1 MPHDA
6 ELDPYQI
13 LADLQVGNVGRV
25 TRALGGA
32 DTSIWRVEHGHMVS
46 ALRVFEAGRA
56 ASAAREQLAM
66 TLAGRSGVAVP
77 DLRLACE
84 WRGRPVLLLSWCPG
98 QTLGAALLANPWRL
112 LGLAR
117 AFGVMQARIHS
128 LHAPELQAL
137 GVSWIEWQNAAD
149 PALVARLRQLAP
161 LQPRLLHLDYHPL
174 NVLVDGGRISAVLD
188 WANATTGDPRAD
200 VARTYTILRVEPQRA
215 GREPLWL
222 TGARNVL
229 ARAWLAGYRSVSG
242 PLSDMAP
249 FFAWAGAVMAADL
262 APRVADPA
270 SWWQARHL
278 ERIHAWTQHW
288 RAQI

>member
-1 MPHDA
+1 MPHDT

-13 LADLQVGNVGRV
+13 LADLHIGDVGRV

-56 ASAAREQLAM
+56 RSAAREHVAM
-66 TLAGRSGVAVP
+66 TIAGRGGIAVP
-77 DLRLACE
+77 EVRLACE
-84 WRGRPVLLLSWCPG
+84 WQGRPVLLLSWCSG
-98 QTLGAALLANPWRL
+98 QTLGAVLLAAPWRL
-112 LGLAR
+112 LPLAR
-117 AFGVMQARIHS
+117 TFGVMQARIHG
-128 LHAPELQAL
+128 LEAPELYAP
-137 GVSWIEWQNAAD
+137 GASWIEWQQAAD
-149 PALVARLRQLAP
+149 PALAARLRQLAP
-161 LQPRLLHLDYHPL
+161 PQPRLLHLDYHPL
-174 NVLVDGGRISAVLD
+174 NVLVDGGHVSAVLD
-188 WANATTGDPRAD
+188 WANAAAGDPRAD
-200 VARTYTILRVEPQRA
+200 VARTYTILRVEPQRP

-222 TGARNVL
+222 AGARSVL
-229 ARAWLAGYRSVSG
+229 ARAWLAGYRSVAG
-242 PLSDMAP
+242 PLGDMAP

-278 ERIHAWTQHW
+278 ERIQAWTQRW